1 MRISDWSSDVCSS
14 DLDPVHAGTL
24 NVEAP
29 IRVRVTAAG
38 ADTAIADIARLMG
51 EAAQGKSR
59 YVRIADRAAR
69 LYAPA
74 VHGLALAAFAGW
86 MVAGAGWH
94 QSMLIAVAVLIV
106 TCPCA
111 PETGRASGWG
121 RWCQDVLI
129 MGVAVDLK
137 KKRT

>member
-1 MRISDWSSDVCSS
+1 
-14 DLDPVHAGTL
+14 
-24 NVEAP
+24 
-29 IRVRVTAAG
+29 
-38 ADTAIADIARLMG
+38 MG

-111 PETGRASGWG
+111 PGLAVPAAQIVAAGAAVTLGVLVKGCSALGRLAAVARRLDDTTGTPPTRRRETT
-121 RWCQDVLI
+121 
-129 MGVAVDLK
+129 
-137 KKRT
+137 KRELGG